1 MDNKPCECGTGFI
14 HDRSE
19 CKAACRCLNCEVTMF
34 FNQTKVNSFGEVVCP
49 YCNEIKLFI
58 WNNEAEANEMYP
70 EGCRCENNGDYCLYC
85 EAILAEPE
93 TESEEEWEMDFDENP
108 DPLIGGIDF
117 N

>member
-1 MDNKPCECGTGFI
+1 
-14 HDRSE
+14 
-19 CKAACRCLNCEVTMF
+19 MF